1 MTDFDQVKAVQEACY
16 RVREA
21 LNRERKD
28 AKGTVTVTVMD
39 GSLLYALGKTK
50 QMITAGTG
58 NFYADIRVFDGNQW
72 ISYLIAGNSPKDAV
86 AKAVKYALDKNST
99 DAALRERIDQFR
111 IQIGN
116 YLSQR
121 VTVVKQSGIVPNYR
135 IVFECDLESFD

>member
-50 QMITAGTG
+50 QMITDGTG
-58 NFYADIRVFDGNQW
+58 NFYADIRVFDGIGW
-72 ISYLIAGNSPKDAV
+72 ASYLIAGNSPKDAV
-86 AKAVKYALDKNST
+86 TNAVKYALDKNAA
-99 DAALRERIDQFR
+99 DAELRARIGQFR

>member
-58 NFYADIRVFDGNQW
+58 NFYADIRVFDGNGW
-72 ISYLIAGNSPKDAV
+72 TSYLIAGNSPKDAV
-86 AKAVKYALDKNST
+86 INAVKYALDKNAT
-99 DAALRERIDQFR
+99 DAELRARIDQFR
-111 IQIGN
+111 SQIDN

-121 VTVVKQSGIVPNYR
+121 VTVIKQSGIVPNYR
-135 IVFECDLESFD
+135 IVFECDLETFD